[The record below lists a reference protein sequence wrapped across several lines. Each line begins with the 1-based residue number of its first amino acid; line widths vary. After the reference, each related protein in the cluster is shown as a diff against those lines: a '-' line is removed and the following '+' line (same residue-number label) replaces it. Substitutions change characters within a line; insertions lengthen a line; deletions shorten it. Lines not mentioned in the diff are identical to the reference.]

1 MSNQHG
7 GKRPG
12 AGRPATGRKPT
23 RSIRMTDKE
32 YELVK
37 KFLAE
42 LRSNNDTVISI
53 SLSDEENEQLCA
65 SAERLGETVDE
76 RAKMI
81 ISAYLSGIRKKK
93 NTASF
98 PRRQQ
103 TKKATE

>member
-93 NTASF
+93 
-98 PRRQQ
+98 
-103 TKKATE
+103 KKHGVVSQKAAN